1 MYNQFPPLEGV
12 RGRIPKT
19 LKSEKKK
26 IVIKIR
32 NRRLHVEV

>member
-1 MYNQFPPLEGV
+1 MYNQFPPLEGA

-19 LKSEKKK
+19 LKSEKNK

-32 NRRLHVEV
+32 NRRLQVEI